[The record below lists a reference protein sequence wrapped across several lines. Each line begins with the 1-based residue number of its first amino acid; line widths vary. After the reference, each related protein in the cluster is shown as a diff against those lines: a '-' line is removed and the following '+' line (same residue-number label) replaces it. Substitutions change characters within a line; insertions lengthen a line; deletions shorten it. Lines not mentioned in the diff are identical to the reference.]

1 MTMDQAGQHV
11 THYHFFK
18 TELSELFASI
28 SLREFARRLI
38 NIFVP
43 IYLIN
48 SGYSFMTAF
57 TFMAITSFAHA
68 VSSYFAAKLS
78 ARIGFKHLII
88 LSVPFLIIYYLLLNS
103 INFVQSLGIPIVL
116 IAIFGGISSAFF
128 WIGFHTD
135 FVKSTK
141 RKNTGKKLGFVR
153 ILISLFQ
160 SLGPVVGAF
169 LIAELSFH
177 WVFIIVILILVLSIM
192 PLLLKKDKHERFKFS
207 LKDIKFKF
215 GVRAII
221 AHIGKGIESPVYAL
235 VWPIYIYFFI
245 LSERITLLGSVTSL
259 SLIFSLIITYIVA
272 KKIDKK
278 INLFYKVSTFVN
290 AIIWIIR
297 GYLRTYL
304 GVFIVDAIYGISNTT
319 LNISFNKICYD
330 NARKSKSI
338 LEYITIREMFI
349 CGTHTI
355 VFLLL
360 GLIGNFH
367 IMFLIGTIGALMY
380 LPYRD

>member
-1 MTMDQAGQHV
+1 MDQAGHYV

-48 SGYSFMTAF
+48 LGYSFMTAF
-57 TFMAITSFAHA
+57 IFMAIVSFGH
-68 VSSYFAAKLS
+68 VISSYVAAKIC

-88 LSVPFLIIYYLLLNS
+88 LSVPFLIINYLLLNS
-103 INFVQSLGIPIVL
+103 ISFVQSLGIPIVL
-116 IAIFGGISSAFF
+116 IAIFGGISNGFF
-128 WIGFHTD
+128 WVGYHTD
-135 FVKSTK
+135 FAKSTK
-141 RKNTGKKLGFVR
+141 RKETGKKLGFVR

-160 SLGPVVGAF
+160 SLGPIVGAF
-169 LIAELSFH
+169 LIAELNYH
-177 WVFIIVILILVLSIM
+177 WVFIIVIAILILSVI
-192 PLLLKKDKHERFKFS
+192 PLLLRKDSHERFKFS

-221 AHIGKGIESPVYAL
+221 AHVGKGIESSVYTLA
-235 VWPIYIYFFI
+235 WPIFIYFFI
-245 LSERITLLGSVTSL
+245 LNKEITLLGSVTSL
-259 SLIFSLIITYIVA
+259 SLMLSLIITYIIA

-278 INLFYKVSTFVN
+278 INLFYKISAFMN

-297 GYLRTYL
+297 GYLRTYI
-304 GVFIVDAIYGISNTT
+304 GVFIVDAIYGVSNTAHT
-319 LNISFNKICYD
+319 ISFNKICYD

-338 LEYITIREMFI
+338 LEYITIREMVI
-349 CGTHTI
+349 CSTHGV

-360 GLIGNFH
+360 GLIGNFY
-367 IMFLIGTIGALMY
+367 IMFLIATIGALMY

>member
-1 MTMDQAGQHV
+1 MDQAGQHV
-11 THYHFFK
+11 THYHFLK
-18 TELSELFASI
+18 SELSELFTSI

-48 SGYSFMTAF
+48 LGYSFMTAF
-57 TFMAITSFAHA
+57 IFMAIISFAHV

-103 INFVQSLGIPIVL
+103 INFVQSLGIPLVL
-116 IAIFGGISSAFF
+116 IAIFGGISNGFF
-128 WIGFHTD
+128 WIGYHTD

-141 RKNTGKKLGFVR
+141 RKDTGKKLGFVR

-160 SLGPVVGAF
+160 SLGPIVGAF

-177 WVFIIVILILVLSIM
+177 WVFIIVIAILIISVI
-192 PLLLKKDKHERFKFS
+192 PLLLRKDKHERFKFS

-215 GVRAII
+215 GLKAII
-221 AHIGKGIESPVYAL
+221 AHMGKGIESSVYSLA
-235 VWPIYIYFFI
+235 WPIFIYFFI
-245 LSERITLLGSVTSL
+245 LNKEITLLGSVTSL
-259 SLIFSLIITYIVA
+259 SLIFSLIITYVIA

-278 INLFYKVSTFVN
+278 INLFYKVSAFVN

-319 LNISFNKICYD
+319 HTISFNKICYD

-338 LEYITIREMFI
+338 LEYITIREMII
-349 CGTHTI
+349 CGTHT
-355 VFLLL
+355 VMFLLL